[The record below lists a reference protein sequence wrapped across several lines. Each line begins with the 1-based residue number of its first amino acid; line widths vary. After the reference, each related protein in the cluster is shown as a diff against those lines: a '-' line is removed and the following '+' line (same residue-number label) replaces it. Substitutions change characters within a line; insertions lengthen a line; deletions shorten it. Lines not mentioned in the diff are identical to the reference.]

1 MIFLHWVWLGVWQH
15 RTLNMF
21 CWEELNWS
29 NLLWKCFCWEVHS
42 WQTMTRCTQG
52 LWERQRLHQ
61 WDSLP
66 WQVER
71 WIQNK
76 AQNIGYWNVYKIKP
90 TPYKDAQKTQ
100 WVKAALARKRVS
112 TGGVQSKAQ
121 KSTQHKSIPT
131 TSNSGQKNPIQDS
144 LSWKL
149 RTGKPHPDS
158 WWNWWMHKLKTRQLK
173 NSRNQTIE

>member
-1 MIFLHWVWLGVWQH
+1 MSVFQFPK
-15 RTLNMF
+15 RTERVNIKKEQKQGNMRFKKPYVSSRLRDISKCSFCIEFGLVFDLIGHIF
-21 CWEELNWS
+21 CWEELNWW
-29 NLLWKCFCWEVHS
+29 NWLWKCFCWEVHS

-90 TPYKDAQKTQ
+90 TPYKDAQKAQ

-112 TGGVQSKAQ
+112 TGGVQSKA
-121 KSTQHKSIPT
+121 
-131 TSNSGQKNPIQDS
+131 
-144 LSWKL
+144 
-149 RTGKPHPDS
+149 
-158 WWNWWMHKLKTRQLK
+158 
-173 NSRNQTIE
+173 